1 MHVTI
6 YTKPGCH
13 LCEDVL
19 VILDRLTPQYNLEV
33 TEVNILDDMALY
45 EAYHNTIPVVK
56 LEDGRLG
63 TLEAPIDEPT
73 LRAAF
78 ETARHA
84 LPPSSRP
91 TTAAGSYVQP
101 YRSNW
106 FDRLISSIGRHWLL
120 LACIALG
127 IFVGLPWLAAVFAWL
142 GWWTL
147 ADPLYT
153 AYALTC
159 HQLPERAGSVF
170 GYQVAFCYRNTA
182 LYGGVFLFGIMY
194 GLARDRN
201 VSRLQWLRRPAP
213 WWALVLLLLPMAV
226 DGFTHLLGLRDNML
240 GMSADPTYGMF
251 MVGPEIFSFNWWL
264 RVLTG
269 LTAALGVVWFAFPRM
284 DRAVEESE
292 SLQLLYQQSAVARQ
306 QPA

>member
-33 TEVNILDDMALY
+33 NEVNILGDMALY
-45 EAYHNTIPVVK
+45 EAYRYTIPVVK
-56 LEDGRLG
+56 IEDGRFG

-73 LRAAF
+73 LRTAL
-78 ETARHA
+78 ETARHG
-84 LPPSSRP
+84 LTPP
-91 TTAAGSYVQP
+91 AAGASYSYV
-101 YRSNW
+101 YRETW
-106 FDRLISSIGRHWLL
+106 FDRVASGIGRHWLL
-120 LACIALG
+120 LACVALG
-127 IFVGLPWLAAVFAWL
+127 VFVTLPWLAAVFAWL

-147 ADPLYT
+147 ADPIYT

-159 HQLPERAGSVF
+159 HQLPERAGSIF

-182 LYGGVFLFGIMY
+182 LYGGTFLFGIMY

-201 VSRLQWLRRPAP
+201 VSRLRWLLRPAP
-213 WWALVLLLLPMAV
+213 WWALVLLLTPMAI
-226 DGFTHLLGLRDNML
+226 DGLSHMLGLRDNML
-240 GMSADPTYGMF
+240 GIMDDPTYGMF
-251 MVGPEIFSFNWWL
+251 MVGSQPLSFNWWL

-269 LTAALGVVWFAFPRM
+269 LTAALGAVWFAFPRM
-284 DRAVEESE
+284 ERTVEESE
-292 SLQLLYQQSAVARQ
+292 SLKLIYQQSAMARQ